1 VKNKQ
6 LQENDSCGN
15 VVCMGDVQRPEKV
28 NDTCMKMMDGVI
40 TIILQLEFIFI
51 YRPLFAHNL
60 K

>member
-28 NDTCMKMMDGVI
+28 NDTCMKIMDGVI
-40 TIILQLEFIFI
+40 TIILQLEFSFI